1 MNYRGVIM
9 ARIVLISSYR
19 ARILFAQNTD
29 AELQVNIKLT
39 QTEGD
44 CVLLKLTR
52 LLWVLLL
59 AGAFVALDHDR
70 AEADTGLA
78 SWYGGG
84 FRGSLTASGEVF
96 DPNGYTAAHRTL
108 PFGTQLTVRYAGR
121 SVQVT
126 VNDRG
131 PYTGGR
137 ELDLSRAAAQSLG
150 LTSAGVDWVNYTAT
164 DRGGYRAWHSAGY
177 GADNQ
182 PAKWRDSAGNRYA
195 SERPDAGGGSYY
207 VVRPGDTL
215 SSIAAQFGTSV
226 HDLAAANGI
235 PDPDFIS
242 VGQKIYY

>member
-1 MNYRGVIM
+1 M
-9 ARIVLISSYR
+9 
-19 ARILFAQNTD
+19 
-29 AELQVNIKLT
+29 KLT

-96 DPNGYTAAHRTL
+96 DPNSYTAAHRTL

-121 SVQVT
+121 AVQVT

-150 LTSAGVDWVNYTAT
+150 LTSAGVDWVNYTVT
-164 DRGGYRAWHSAGY
+164 DRAGYRARHSGGY
-177 GADNQ
+177 GADNS
-182 PAKWRDSAGNRYA
+182 AGHWRDPAGHRYD
-195 SERPDAGGGSYY
+195 SERPDPGGGSFY
-207 VVRPGDTL
+207 VVRPGDTM
-215 SSIAAQFGTSV
+215 SGIAAQFGTSV

>member
-1 MNYRGVIM
+1 
-9 ARIVLISSYR
+9 
-19 ARILFAQNTD
+19 
-29 AELQVNIKLT
+29 
-39 QTEGD
+39 
-44 CVLLKLTR
+44 LLRLTR
-52 LLWVLLL
+52 LLCVLLL
-59 AGAFVALDHDR
+59 AGVFVALDHDR

-84 FRGSLTASGEVF
+84 FQGSLTASGEVY
-96 DPNGYTAAHRTL
+96 DPNGFTAAHRTL

-137 ELDLSRAAAQSLG
+137 ELDLSGAAAQSLG

-164 DRGGYRAWHSAGY
+164 DRGGYRARPSAGY
-177 GADNQ
+177 GADN
-182 PAKWRDSAGNRYA
+182 PATNWRDSAGQRYA
-195 SERPDAGGGSYY
+195 SERHDTGGGSYY
-207 VVRPGDTL
+207 VVRQGDSL
-215 SSIAAQFGTSV
+215 SGLAAQFGTSV

-242 VGQKIYY
+242 VGQKIYH

>member
-1 MNYRGVIM
+1 MNYRDVITV
-9 ARIVLISSYR
+9 RIVLNSSCR
-19 ARILFAQNTD
+19 ARILFARNTD
-29 AELQVNIKLT
+29 VELQVNIKLT

-59 AGAFVALDHDR
+59 VGAFVALDHDR

-96 DPNGYTAAHRTL
+96 DPNSYTAAHRRL
-108 PFGTQLTVRYAGR
+108 PFGTQLTVRYRGR
-121 SVQVT
+121 SAQVT

-131 PYTGGR
+131 PYTVGR

-150 LTSAGVDWVNYTAT
+150 LTSAGVDWVNYTVT
-164 DRGGYRAWHSAGY
+164 DSGGYRA
-177 GADNQ
+177 DN
-182 PAKWRDSAGNRYA
+182 PAANWRDTAGQRYA
-195 SERPDAGGGSYY
+195 SERSDTGGGSYY
-207 VVRPGDTL
+207 VVRPGDSL
-215 SSIAAQFGTSV
+215 SGIAAQFGTSV

-235 PDPDFIS
+235 PDPDFIT

>member
-1 MNYRGVIM
+1 MNYCGVIA
-9 ARIVLISSYR
+9 ARIALISSR
-19 ARILFAQNTD
+19 GARILFAQNID
-29 AELQVNIKLT
+29 AELQVNMKLT
-39 QTEGD
+39 HIEGD
-44 CVLLKLTR
+44 CVLLKLAR

-59 AGAFVALDHDR
+59 VGAFVALDHDR

-96 DPNGYTAAHRTL
+96 DPKGYTAAHKTL

-150 LTSAGVDWVNYTAT
+150 LTKAGVDWVNYTAT
-164 DRGGYRAWHSAGY
+164 DSGGYRARHSAAY
-177 GADNQ
+177 GADKQ
-182 PAKWRDSAGNRYA
+182 AAKWRDPAGQRYA
-195 SERPDAGGGSYY
+195 SERPDAGGGAYH

-215 SSIAAQFGTSV
+215 SGLAAQFGTSV
-226 HDLAAANGI
+226 HDLAAVSGI
-235 PDPDFIS
+235 PDPDIIS